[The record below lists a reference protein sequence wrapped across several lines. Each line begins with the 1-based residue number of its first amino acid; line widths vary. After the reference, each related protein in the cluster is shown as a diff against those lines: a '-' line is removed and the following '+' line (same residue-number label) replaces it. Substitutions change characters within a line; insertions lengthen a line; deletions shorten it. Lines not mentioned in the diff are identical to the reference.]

1 MIRIFALLAR
11 RADLSREAFHA
22 HYESHHVPMARAL
35 IPEYRHYVR
44 NHVLESYGE
53 SEIGFDTLSE
63 FGYSDLE
70 SFQIVAARMAAEAG
84 AALRADELTF
94 MDKSRNLFF
103 RAHPLSASGNVDGL
117 ALPET
122 LRVALLCRRPADW
135 GSGDYSTAVEA
146 TLRPLFG
153 TALAWEHWAAEPTA
167 TTKGRGRK
175 TPYDTLSLV
184 TWAKNA
190 FDADALRDC
199 PIEADQTQRLRVE
212 TRVSKRC

>member
-1 MIRIFALLAR
+1 MIRVFALLAR
-11 RADLSREAFHA
+11 RADLSREAFQA
-22 HYESHHVPMARAL
+22 HYESHHAPMAEAL

-44 NHVLESYGE
+44 NHVRESYGE
-53 SEIGFDTLSE
+53 AEAGFDTLSE

-70 SFQIVAARMAAEAG
+70 SFQIVGARMAAEAG

-103 RAHPLSASGNVDGL
+103 LAQPHAASGNVDGL
-117 ALPET
+117 PGPET
-122 LRVALLCRRPADW
+122 LRVALLCRRPASW
-135 GSGDYSTAVEA
+135 ESGDYAAAVEDA
-146 TLRPLFG
+146 LRPLLD
-153 TALAWEHWAAEPTA
+153 TALAWDHWAAEPTA
-167 TTKGRGRK
+167 TTKGRSQE

-199 PIEADQTQRLRVE
+199 PIEAEQTQRLRVE